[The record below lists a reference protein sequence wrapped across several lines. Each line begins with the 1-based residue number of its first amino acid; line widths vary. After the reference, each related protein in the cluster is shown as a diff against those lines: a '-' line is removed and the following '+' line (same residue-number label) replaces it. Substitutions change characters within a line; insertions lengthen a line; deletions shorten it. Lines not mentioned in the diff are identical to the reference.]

1 MQRLLG
7 VAALSLVFGACQP
20 AADTAAAPAASA
32 KEAPAFVEGLPRDQ
46 WLTAAS
52 AIPVS
57 ADGVVRDEKRRPYS
71 YELLGQPVPA
81 FAATLVDGTPVT
93 EEVFRGKW
101 TIVDVWGI
109 WCGDCRRDAPLVKT
123 LAQKADADPAI
134 DFISLHT
141 PPSRAR
147 AAEAYGAYGSVEAYF
162 EKEGGGYPT
171 IVDLDTGLREAFKIV
186 WTPSYLLVGPDLKIR
201 AFRTD
206 LSVGTEA
213 GLDKVIQQAK
223 DISNSK
229 DYASASDPVS
239 P

>member
-1 MQRLLG
+1 MKRFCSIAT
-7 VAALSLVFGACQP
+7 VALALAACQP
-20 AADTAAAPAASA
+20 AAETAAAPEAEK

-46 WLTAAS
+46 WLTA
-52 AIPVS
+52 VS
-57 ADGVVRDEKRRPYS
+57 ALPVDANGVVRDEKRRPYS

-81 FAATLVDGTPVT
+81 FSATLVDGTLVT
-93 EEVFRGKW
+93 QEIFRGKW

-109 WCGDCRRDAPLVKT
+109 WCGDCRRDGPLVKV
-123 LAQKADADPAI
+123 LAQKADADPEI
-134 DFISLHT
+134 DFVSLHT

-147 AAEAYGAYGSVEAYF
+147 AAGAYGAYGSVEAYF
-162 EKEGGGYPT
+162 EKEGGGYTT
-171 IVDLDTGLREAFKIV
+171 IVDQDAGLREAFKIV
-186 WTPSYLLVGPDLKIR
+186 WTPSYLLIGPDLSVR

-223 DISNSK
+223 DISKSA
-229 DYASASDPVS
+229 DYASTSTLGS